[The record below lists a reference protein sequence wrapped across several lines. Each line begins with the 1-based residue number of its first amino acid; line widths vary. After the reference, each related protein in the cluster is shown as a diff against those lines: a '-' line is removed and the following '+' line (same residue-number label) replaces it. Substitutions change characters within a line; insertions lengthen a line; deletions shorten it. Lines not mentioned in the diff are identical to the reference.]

1 MIKKVATLVS
11 ALLLLAVGAA
21 VAQTTTAPVK
31 PQSADAPAKPQPAD
45 AQAKPQPAADASA
58 KTQSTPDA
66 LVKSTVEEVLS
77 VIKTTKDR
85 RALNEVVEKKV
96 LPNFDFQAMTRMAV
110 GRHWREASPA
120 QQKSMENAFRSLLV
134 TTYVT
139 ALSQSTAPD
148 QSVEVRAAAVK
159 PADDEVTV
167 KTFVKESG
175 RKPIAID
182 YRMAKASSGWKV
194 YDVVVENLSL
204 VTNYRG
210 TFNSEIGRSGI
221 DGLIKSL
228 EAKNKSNAEG

>member
-1 MIKKVATLVS
+1 MVTSVNINQGSTMIKRMAILS
-11 ALLLLAVGAA
+11 GALLLFLAAGTVP
-21 VAQTTTAPVK
+21 AQSTNAPAVK
-31 PQSADAPAKPQPAD
+31 PPAVADAPAKTP
-45 AQAKPQPAADASA
+45 SA
-58 KTQSTPDA
+58 PDA
-66 LVKSTVEEVLS
+66 LVKSTVDEVLD
-77 VIKTTKDR
+77 VIKITKDR

-96 LPNFDFQAMTRMAV
+96 LPHFDFQAMTRLAV
-110 GRHWREASPA
+110 GRYWREASPA
-120 QQKSMENAFRSLLV
+120 QQKSLENAFRSLLV
-134 TTYVT
+134 NTYAT
-139 ALSQSTAPD
+139 ALSQSAAPD
-148 QSVEVRAAAVK
+148 QSVDVRPAPVK
-159 PADDEVTV
+159 PADDDVTV
-167 KTFVKESG
+167 KTLVKESG